1 MKRKNRHLG
10 RSLQEVIAE
19 HRARDPE
26 FSAVFDRLRL
36 ARKLRELREA
46 RHLTQT
52 ELAERV
58 GTKQSVIARMESS
71 RVIPRLDLLQRV
83 AFALGLALK
92 VDFLRPQR
100 GAAGPG

>member
-1 MKRKNRHLG
+1 MKRKNPHIG
-10 RSLQEVIAE
+10 RTLQEVIAE
-19 HRARDPE
+19 QRSRDPE

-36 ARKLRELREA
+36 ARRLRELREQQ
-46 RHLTQT
+46 HLTQT

-92 VDFLRPQR
+92 IEFLRPHR
-100 GAAGPG
+100 A